1 MTSLNPAENLE
12 THLRQ
17 MQQKERAA
25 AVSAAEIA
33 GVLMA
38 QETHVALAVP
48 VNLKTG
54 RVNVPPAEEP

>member
-1 MTSLNPAENLE
+1 
-12 THLRQ
+12 